1 MPLTERQASLLEQMR
16 ADNLRAGAPYVP
28 TGFWNHE
35 ARQFEVVFDATGIN
49 AVENEY
55 FNTRFS
61 GTQPNDPRLYS
72 WFLWTYYNLVRQR
85 DTLGL
90 LDRIQATLPAESGA
104 VALTAA
110 GVDIPPS
117 RLQVLKGKPMSPDL
131 LFSVDDFY
139 NLCELDPRVA
149 TEEVVVAD
157 LGAGWGRL
165 GYVLLRANP
174 RAHYVILDIPETLL
188 VANERLPRVLADASV
203 GDYAATRAINLFE
216 RDTLLTKNLWILG
229 CHDLAR
235 FATSSIDVV
244 ANIASFQEMPANQVN
259 AYLGIFDQ
267 AALGG
272 SVYLRNNWA
281 GVQSSYTELA
291 VPEGWERVFL
301 RNARASCDYY
311 EAGLRVC

>member
-1 MPLTERQASLLEQMR
+1 MLTPRQIALLAQMR

-35 ARQFEVVFDATGIN
+35 AAQFGVVFDMSGIN
-49 AVENEY
+49 DVENEY

-61 GTQPNDPRLYS
+61 GTQPDDPRLYS

-90 LDRIQATLPAESGA
+90 LDRIQATLPAQAGA

-110 GVDIPPS
+110 GADIPPS
-117 RLQVLKGKPMSPDL
+117 RLEILKGKPMSPDL

-139 NLCELDPRVA
+139 NLYELDPRVA
-149 TEEVVVAD
+149 TDEIVVAD

-174 RAHYVILDIPETLL
+174 HAHYLILDIPESLL
-188 VANERLPRVLADASV
+188 VANERLPRLLADASV
-203 GDYAATRAINLFE
+203 ADYSGTREIACFDREVFLG
-216 RDTLLTKNLWILG
+216 KQLWLLG

-235 FATSSIDVV
+235 FATGSIDIM
-244 ANIASFQEMPANQVN
+244 ANIASFQEMPASQVN
-259 AYLGIFDQ
+259 AYVELFDRV
-267 AALGG
+267 ALGG
-272 SVYLRNNWA
+272 SVYLRNNWQ
-281 GVQSSYTELA
+281 GVQSAYTEIA
-291 VPEGWERVFL
+291 IPEDWERVFL
-301 RNARASCDYY
+301 RNARASCDFY
-311 EAGLRVC
+311 ETGFRIR